1 MNIYT
6 LPTILVYLFS
16 IGSVLLLVILIW
28 TAQTRLASWE
38 ERSKHKSKK
47 VVDDYY
53 EEEESQKK
61 KLEHSAISSQLM
73 KRWRSGLRNYDD
85 L

>member
-1 MNIYT
+1 MTIYA
-6 LPTILVYLFS
+6 LPTLLVYLFS

-28 TAQTRLASWE
+28 TAQSRLASWE
-38 ERSKHKSKK
+38 ERSKRRSKK

-53 EEEESQKK
+53 EQEESSKS

-85 L
+85 I